1 MERRVPSTA
10 SEEIELYLQTV
21 YSLLRSSADVR
32 LKTLEEVHAS
42 MNSSLH
48 PHARSEEPD
57 TSALIYSLLR
67 LPPVMPGVQSI
78 VLGQSP
84 SVFAEHGYADIETWQ
99 EVTARARRRRCY
111 YNGKDTLACFIASR
125 SDIDDVI
132 PALTAYQIEWNKLNF
147 LLNACCDHL
156 DWQKA
161 LNDPIAFADLAE
173 RLRMS
178 IEDLNRL
185 RTIWGGQ
192 FESMLKQIAS
202 QKCSF
207 KVRLLT
213 ASLSEYWRVTRIW
226 LENILAASP
235 TLFDR
240 PIYFVSS
247 NTHSIAN
254 LASGF
259 ALRVQ
264 DELIRY
270 LQEAENKELLEEWH
284 KIQNC
289 DVPSSA
295 NNFLYYTLKKYQ
307 GTPQGRSLLA
317 QMHQA
322 EKAVGITRVPSMHTF
337 DVEAQVIQLNQLDP
351 ATMDPRLRDN
361 IQDWSFLKQSNALIL
376 NIDYP
381 LGLAAYNIMAKIGE
395 YASKILGV
403 YIMGKAATLNGVH
416 GDVIIPT
423 VVFDEH
429 SENTFMFRNA
439 FSAEDVTPYLAF
451 GNVLDNQKAVT
462 VMGTFLQNAR
472 VMDIIYRES
481 YTDIEMEAGPY
492 LSAIY
497 ELFRPKRHPQ
507 NEIVSLHRLPF
518 DLGILHYASDTPMS
532 KGKNLGAG
540 TLSYYGMDS
549 TYATSLAILRRIIH
563 MEHQRAQNQPSPHR

>member
-1 MERRVPSTA
+1 MERRVPRTA

-21 YSLLRSSADVR
+21 YSLLRSSAEVR
-32 LKTLEEVHAS
+32 IKTLEEVHAS

-67 LPPVMPGVQSI
+67 LPPVMPDVQSI

-84 SVFAEHGYADIETWQ
+84 SVFAQHGYSNIESWQ
-99 EVTARARRRRCY
+99 EVSARARRRRCY
-111 YNGKDTLACFIASR
+111 YNGTDTLACFIASR

-132 PALTAYQIEWNKLNF
+132 PVLTAYQIEWNKLNF
-147 LLNACCDHL
+147 LLSTCCDHL
-156 DWQKA
+156 NWDKVQTDSK
-161 LNDPIAFADLAE
+161 AFADLAE

-178 IEDLNRL
+178 VDDLNRL
-185 RTIWGGQ
+185 RTIWGSH
-192 FESMLKQIAS
+192 FIDMLKRIAN

-213 ASLSEYWRVTRIW
+213 ASLSQYWRVTRIW
-226 LENILAASP
+226 LENILSANPA
-235 TLFDR
+235 LFEK
-240 PIYFVSS
+240 PIYFISS
-247 NTHSIAN
+247 NTHSIPN
-254 LASGF
+254 LLSGF
-259 ALRVQ
+259 GLRVQ
-264 DELIRY
+264 DQLIEY
-270 LQEAENKELLEEWH
+270 LQEAENKELLDEWI

-289 DVPSSA
+289 DVPSSV
-295 NNFLYYTLKKYQ
+295 NNFLYYTLKKFQ
-307 GTPQGRSLLA
+307 STPQGRDSLN
-317 QMHQA
+317 QMREA
-322 EKAVGITRVPSMHTF
+322 EKNTGIIRVPSMHTF
-337 DVEAQVIQLNQLDP
+337 DVEAQVIQINQLDP
-351 ATMDPRLRDN
+351 TTIDPRLQDG
-361 IQDWSFLKQSNALIL
+361 IKDWSFLQQSDAIIL

-395 YASKILGV
+395 YASEILGV

-439 FSAEDVTPYLAF
+439 FSADDVTPYLAY

-497 ELFRPKRHPQ
+497 EMFRPKRHPQ

-518 DLGILHYASDTPMS
+518 DLGVLHYASDTPMS

-563 MEHQRAQNQPSPHR
+563 LERQRAQHQD